1 MKIIEEKDIE
11 HHLKNK
17 IWLVSHGGVG
27 SEYLT
32 KLLNIEYPNIK
43 IKSRP
48 FKGCVVHFPY
58 PVKTGPKLCI
68 YLYGDIYNSIISQ
81 TPRHYD
87 NSKKLH
93 NNENYSEF
101 HSIDDILKHSSSD
114 PFGITKQIKNF
125 MSVEVDYPIILLKY
139 PLKKHSIR
147 ILEKFLCQ
155 KIDYKFKKRI
165 SKLEILNKKNKDKLI
180 KLYKDTDNI
189 IKNLPDVIIR
199 YPKNQ
204 KEYTLSDKDI
214 TNIEIK
220 SKNLEGNRIKHFL
233 EKGNTQVYNER
244 DVKNLK
250 TNTLY
255 GRLKIKTLNSKVWET
270 KEFKNQLNLNVE
282 CGGIEDPRIFKFN
295 DNIFVL
301 GNGLT
306 KNTKQ
311 REMYLYNVNKD
322 KIVKLWFTNH
332 DISKISQQ
340 KNWTPY
346 VYKDELYFIYSFNEL
361 CVLKLKDIDIGKCEV
376 VKGNPLNHNDD
387 KEIYGS
393 TPFIPWNFP
402 YYIGFAHTRNPW
414 RAIPIKYNVENM
426 EIVKVG
432 NVINFT
438 NPKEAIPWRGKS
450 VQFPYDL
457 RIKNGE
463 IILGI
468 EFEDRCPTLLNIDYI
483 SFCKQFK
490 T

>member
-1 MKIIEEKDIE
+1 MELINEDIIIKN
-11 HHLKNK
+11 LSNK

-32 KLLNIEYPNIK
+32 KQLNIKYPKFK
-43 IKSRP
+43 IGSRP

-93 NNENYSEF
+93 NDENYPEF
-101 HSIDDILKHSSSD
+101 HTIDDILKHSSSD
-114 PFGITKQIKNF
+114 PFGITNQIKNF
-125 MSVEVDYPIILLKY
+125 MSMEVDYPIILLKY

-147 ILEKFLCQ
+147 ILEKFLGQ
-155 KIDYKFKKRI
+155 KIDYNFKKRK
-165 SKLEILNKKNKDKLI
+165 SKLEFLDKKDKDKLI
-180 KLYKDTDNI
+180 KLYKNTDNI
-189 IKNLPDVIIR
+189 VKNLPDVIIR

-214 TNIEIK
+214 TNTEIK
-220 SKNLEGNRIKHFL
+220 TKGLKGNRVKHFL
-233 EKGNTQVYNER
+233 ERDNIQVYSER
-244 DVKNLK
+244 DVLNKN
-250 TNTLY
+250 TNTKY
-255 GRLKIKTLNSKVWET
+255 GRLRIKFPNSNEWKIK
-270 KEFKNQLNLNVE
+270 EFEDKLNLKVDF
-282 CGGIEDPRIFKFN
+282 GGLEDPRIFKFN
-295 DNIFVL
+295 NNIFAL
-301 GNGLT
+301 MNGIT
-306 KNTKQ
+306 KSTSR
-311 REMYLYNVNKD
+311 REMYLYNINKD
-322 KIVKLWFTNH
+322 NLVKLYTTNFNL
-332 DISKISQQ
+332 DSILEQ

-346 VYKDELYFIYSFNEL
+346 VYKDELYFIYSFSEL
-361 CVLKLKDIDIGKCEV
+361 CVLKLIDIERGECKV
-376 VKGNPLNHNDD
+376 VKGNPLNYNDS
-387 KEIYGS
+387 KGIYGS
-393 TPFIPWNFP
+393 TSFVPWNFP

-414 RAIPIKYNVENM
+414 RAVPITYDVESM
-426 EIVKVG
+426 EIVKIG

-463 IILGI
+463 IILGV

-490 T
+490 R